1 MVYAIVL
8 AAGRG
13 RRMGGGLPKQFMSLA
28 GRPLL
33 FHALKAFELADSV
46 DRVVLVAP
54 ADRVDRC
61 REDVRAWCM
70 GKVASVVAGGERRQD
85 SVAEG
90 LGAVPAN
97 ASVIAVHDGARP
109 LIQPEQIDAVVG
121 LAREKGSAALGT
133 PVTDTVKEIEGG
145 RVLRTLDRS
154 RTWRIQTPQA
164 FRAPIL
170 REAHGEAARRGCL
183 GTDDASLVEQLN
195 VPVHVAP
202 GREDNLK
209 ITAPEDLAMA
219 ESILRSRAGSA
230 PSNLRAGHGYDAH
243 RLVAGRPLILG
254 GVVVPFD
261 RGLLGHSDADV
272 LSHAVADAVLG
283 AMCLGDIGAH
293 FPDADP
299 AYRGISSLILL
310 RAFSRRRSCVPR
322 YFERVS
328 ELATDAGV
336 EIVNVDATV
345 IAQRPKL
352 APYLADMRERMAGAL
367 GIATERLSVKATT
380 TEGLGFAGTEQG
392 IAAQAVAL
400 VEAGAR
406 RPEPGRGDGR

>member
-13 RRMGGGLPKQFMSLA
+13 LRMGGSPPKQFMSLA
-28 GRPLL
+28 GRPIL
-33 FHALKAFELADSV
+33 FLALTAFEHAKKV

-54 ADRVDRC
+54 ADRVERC
-61 REDVRAWCM
+61 REEIRSWGM
-70 GKVASVVAGGERRQD
+70 EKVTSVVAGGERRQD

-90 LGAVPAN
+90 LGAVPDHAR
-97 ASVIAVHDGARP
+97 VIAVHDGARP
-109 LIQPEQIDAVVG
+109 LILPEQIDAVVD
-121 LAREKGSAALGT
+121 LAHEKGSAVLGT
-133 PVTDTVKEIEGG
+133 PITDTVKEVQDG

-154 RTWRIQTPQA
+154 RTWRVQTPQA
-164 FRAPIL
+164 FRASIL
-170 REAHGEAARRGCL
+170 REAHGEAARTGNS
-183 GTDDASLVEQLN
+183 GTDDTSLVEQLN
-195 VPVHVAP
+195 APVYMVP

-219 ESILRSRAGSA
+219 ESILRSRTGSV
-230 PSNLRAGHGYDAH
+230 PSNLRVGHGYDVH

-254 GVVVPFD
+254 GVAVPFD
-261 RGLLGHSDADV
+261 RGLHGHSDADV

-283 AMCLGDIGAH
+283 AMCLGDIGTH

-299 AYRGISSLILL
+299 AYSGVSSLILL
-310 RAFSRRRSCVPR
+310 D
-322 YFERVS
+322 RVS
-328 ELATDAGV
+328 KLTSDGGGG
-336 EIVNVDATV
+336 IVNVDATV

-352 APYLADMRERMAGAL
+352 APYISDMQEKMAGAL

-400 VEAGAR
+400 VALGAETPHPARGNAG
-406 RPEPGRGDGR
+406 

>member
-13 RRMGGGLPKQFMSLA
+13 RRMGGGLPKQFLSLA

-61 REDVRAWCM
+61 REDVRAWGI
-70 GKVASVVAGGERRQD
+70 GKVTSVVAGGEKRQD

-90 LGAVPAN
+90 LGAVPAT

-109 LIQPEQIDAVVG
+109 LILPEQIDAVVG

-154 RTWRIQTPQA
+154 RMWRVQTPQA

-195 VPVHVAP
+195 APVHVAP

-209 ITAPEDLAMA
+209 ITAQEDLAMA

-310 RAFSRRRSCVPR
+310 
-322 YFERVS
+322 ERTS

-345 IAQRPKL
+345 IAQRPRL

-406 RPEPGRGDGR
+406 RPEPGRGDGF